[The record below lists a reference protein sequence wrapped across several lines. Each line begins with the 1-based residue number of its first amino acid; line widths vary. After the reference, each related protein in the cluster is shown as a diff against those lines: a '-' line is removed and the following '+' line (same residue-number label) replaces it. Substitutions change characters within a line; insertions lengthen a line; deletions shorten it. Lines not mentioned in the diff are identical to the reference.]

1 MIFLESQRVR
11 IIRVLLNLGERE
23 FAAKVG
29 VHLNTARNWERGRST
44 PNRAARRSLETICES
59 EGITFTASGLPVPV
73 SEIASSQSIIHKYA
87 SRPPI

>member
-1 MIFLESQRVR
+1 MTSESQRVR

-59 EGITFTASGLPVPV
+59 EGIVFRKDGMPLPK
-73 SEIASSQSIIHKYA
+73 EEK
-87 SRPPI
+87 

>member
-1 MIFLESQRVR
+1 MTSESQRVR

-59 EGITFTASGLPVPV
+59 AGIVFREDGMPLP
-73 SEIASSQSIIHKYA
+73 K
-87 SRPPI
+87 